1 MKAEE
6 KYKNILKNKEK
17 YVEEK
22 YECDLGHDYKI
33 TLTYDRYRNRYH
45 LSKTTKRTILY
56 SDFVNDELAEVLK
69 ELFWKYGYEVKYD

>member
-22 YECDLGHDYKI
+22 YECDLGHNHKL

-45 LSKTTKRTILY
+45 LSKTTKHTILY
-56 SDFVNDELAEVLK
+56 SDFVNDELAQVFK
-69 ELFWKYGYEVKYD
+69 ELFWKVKYE